1 MRRPPSLNLRLVVV
15 AVHTDD
21 PTGTR
26 LGDDKWLVRVRLRHL
41 HAERNVSFFLD
52 FSYVGPEPV
61 LA

>member
-1 MRRPPSLNLRLVVV
+1 
-15 AVHTDD
+15 VHTDD